1 MAVIDDVA
9 RDFTAMLRL
18 DQFEAAGEKFWAI
31 DVKSAEP
38 AALSQDIP
46 ALVSGREAALRKT
59 RARFA
64 EADIDD
70 LRIDGPFVT
79 GDQFALFLDM
89 LITDPAT
96 GKTQP
101 FAEIAIFTVR
111 DGRIIEE
118 RFFYD

>member
-1 MAVIDDVA
+1 MAAIDDVA

-18 DQFEAAGEKFWAI
+18 GQFEAAGEKFWAT

-38 AALSQDIP
+38 ADLCNNVP
-46 ALVSGREAALRKT
+46 ALVFGREAARQKT

-64 EADIDD
+64 DAEIDD
-70 LRIDGPFVT
+70 LGIDGPFIT

-96 GKTQP
+96 GKAQP